1 LYLNSA
7 PPTLLIYSEIAHN
20 GSLRSRGE
28 CIYCR
33 FPGHQGLPAYNSFQ
47 DIWRYCRYLCLIIIS
62 WPRHGRL
69 IVSALGTL
77 SAMILFEYFR
87 FETWAEQSGYLEM
100 TEGAL
105 QLNAVSVAGNTGQVS
120 EYHAL
125 ISNKAHEVVAQILV
139 ILKELDKLLQEYY
152 ILRKNDKASGHRD
165 DQEPGNSKT
174 PPQSLSAAFKL
185 ASEISPRTSR
195 ISDCGLGHRQVD
207 FERSSSTG
215 LLPRRLTIDNEC
227 RT

>member
-1 LYLNSA
+1 
-7 PPTLLIYSEIAHN
+7 
-20 GSLRSRGE
+20 
-28 CIYCR
+28 
-33 FPGHQGLPAYNSFQ
+33 
-47 DIWRYCRYLCLIIIS
+47 
-62 WPRHGRL
+62 
-69 IVSALGTL
+69 
-77 SAMILFEYFR
+77 MILFEYFR